1 MRTKRF
7 NNENLFLQSL
17 IGKSLEQAKEL
28 AGFNGFTIRVTRE
41 DNNNFPLTM
50 DMRFD
55 RIDVQIDNGV
65 VTKCVT
71 SVVRNVG

>member
-7 NNENLFLQSL
+7 DNENLLLQSL

-28 AGFNGFTIRVTRE
+28 AVFNGFTIRVTRE

-50 DMRFD
+50 DIRFD
-55 RIDVQIDNGV
+55 RIDVQIDNGL